1 MKKILLI
8 LLFIIPFGLF
18 AQTEKE
24 ILVKLSEKMDKL
36 SEKVDKLA
44 EQQIATNLEI
54 KGITTEIKGID
65 KRLDFSNMLVIAIF
79 GLFGVLIAVI
89 VWDRRTVTKPFES
102 KTEKLEKANEKLEQ
116 EVLLLKEQQ
125 LKNINILKKYA
136 ETEPKFAEIF
146 RNASIL

>member
-1 MKKILLI
+1 MKKTLLI

-24 ILVKLSEKMDKL
+24 ILVKLSEKMDKVSEKVDKV

-65 KRLDFSNMLVIAIF
+65 KHLDFLNMLVIAIF
-79 GLFGVLIAVI
+79 CLFGVLTAVI

-102 KTEKLEKANEKLEQ
+102 KIEKLEKANEKLE
-116 EVLLLKEQQ
+116 
-125 LKNINILKKYA
+125 
-136 ETEPKFAEIF
+136 
-146 RNASIL
+146 